1 MAVLQMQHINIYALK
16 KDKKQMLELLQRRGV
31 VEITDTQA
39 DDEVF
44 YKEDVSEK
52 ISMFERH
59 IHLAQESQAILEKY
73 VPKKKALLSMLEG
86 KSTLSE
92 EDYEQFCIENEK
104 ALNIANDICML
115 EKQVAEQKA
124 EILRL
129 QTEKETLS
137 SWTSLDIPLNYKGTK
152 YTSAFIGTLP
162 SLWTLEMVY
171 EQLAMAMPVN
181 VDIISSSNYQ
191 TCIFVI
197 CVKEKK
203 DDVFDLLRSIGFSYV
218 DVHTNKSPKDE
229 ITNIENQI
237 ILAKKIIQESEEKI
251 KSYDKQREKLM
262 FLEDYSALCSQKYEA
277 IGHLMQTEK
286 VFMISGYISKNEGE
300 RLNKELVQ
308 KFDTFIELE
317 DPSEDE
323 DVPVILENNGFSRP
337 LEGVVEAY
345 SPPGKGET
353 DPTMVMSLFYYA
365 LFGLMLSDAIYGFII
380 ALACAIG
387 LIKYKHTLE
396 DSMKNTLKMYLF
408 CGISTVFWGVMF
420 GSYLGDIVDIVSETF
435 FGQKVSIPALWF
447 YPVNEPMR
455 MLVFSM
461 LIGVIHLYTGL
472 GMKLYACIKQ
482 KDYKSL
488 IYDVIFWFILL
499 TSCIM
504 LLLSAKMFVD
514 IAGLSFILPPGVAK
528 VAAVLAVISAAGITL
543 TNGRESKN
551 PFKRFLKG
559 LYALYGITGYLSDVL
574 SYSRLLAL
582 GLATGVIC
590 TVINK
595 MAAMVAKGPIGV
607 IIFVIILVFGHLMN
621 LAINALGAYVHTN
634 RLQYVEFFGK
644 FYDGGGRMFEPF
656 KSKTKYYKIKE

>member
-1 MAVLQMQHINIYALK
+1 MAVLQMQRINIYALK
-16 KDKKQMLELLQRRGV
+16 KDKKQMLDLLQRRGV

-52 ISMFERH
+52 ISMFEKH

-92 EDYEQFCIENEK
+92 EEYEQFCLENEK
-104 ALNIANDICML
+104 ALNIANDICVL

-124 EILRL
+124 EILKL
-129 QTEKETLS
+129 QAEKETLS
-137 SWTSLDIPLNYKGTK
+137 SWTSLDIPLNYKGSK
-152 YTSAFIGTLP
+152 YTSAFIGTL
-162 SLWTLEMVY
+162 SNLWTLEMIY
-171 EQLAMAMPVN
+171 EQLAMVMPVN

-197 CVKEKK
+197 CVKDKK
-203 DDVFDLLRSIGFSYV
+203 DEVFDLLRGIGFSYM
-218 DVHTNKSPKDE
+218 DVHTDKSPKDE
-229 ITNIENQI
+229 ITRIEQQI
-237 ILAKKIIQESEEKI
+237 KEARNMIQEAESKI
-251 KSYDKQREKLM
+251 KSYDKQREKLL
-262 FLEDYSALCSQKYEA
+262 FLEDYSALCVQKYEA

-300 RLNKELVQ
+300 TLNKELVQ
-308 KFDTFIELE
+308 NFDTFIELE
-317 DPSEDE
+317 DPSGDE
-323 DVPVILENNGFSRP
+323 EVPIILQNNGFSRP
-337 LEGVVEAY
+337 LEGIVQAY

-365 LFGLMLSDAIYGFII
+365 LFGLMLSDAVYGFII

-482 KDYKSL
+482 KDYKAL

-499 TSCIM
+499 TSSIM

-514 IAGLSFILPPGVAK
+514 IAGLSFILPPSVAK
-528 VAAVLAVISAAGITL
+528 VAAILAIISAAGITL

-595 MAAMVAKGPIGV
+595 MAAMVANGPIGV
-607 IIFVIILVFGHLMN
+607 IIFIVILIFGHLMN